1 MELRL
6 HSPAGAEPI
15 VYQWPLTSG
24 SGSDRHDGALDVV
37 ETMRWVCEDLPDL
50 KLPLENNILCDYD
63 TRDYESMKNLCDRFN
78 RAIDSLVQLEK
89 GTSLPSQRLNKRPSR
104 GLLRHI
110 LQQTYNQAVVEPDK
124 LNQYE
129 PFSPEVYGET
139 SYELVCQMID
149 QIDVTEDDVFVD
161 LGSGVGQVVLQMA
174 AATLCKICIGVERAD
189 VPSRYAQSM
198 EINFR
203 KWLNWYGKRCGE
215 YRLVKG
221 DFLADE
227 HRESITGATIV
238 FVNNFAFGPTVDHQ
252 LKERFADLRDGARIV
267 SSKSFCPLNFRITDR
282 NLSDIGT
289 IMHVSEMSPLKG
301 SVSWTGK
308 PVSYYLHVIDRTKLE
323 RYFHRLKNNKQGGLD
338 ENSDSVINN
347 TASNSSKISNRGERS
362 DRAKRDLSRQL
373 DSPNHSE
380 QQGTNSDS
388 DMDENNIKNRRQS
401 TKIRRKLNR
410 KSANGISRPPPR
422 GRQRGRGVKKSR
434 PKKAI
439 NISGLDLLHS
449 QTLLS
454 TSPQALGKKPPPA
467 PGCVDQQL
475 SSLSLSLQSHSTSV
489 HEELSIP
496 PAPSATPY
504 ALQILLDLYRDQF
517 MLMLESMRTPT
528 YRVSV
533 NTDIVKERERN
544 SKLQSRAAQLEKQ
557 IKVLIDDSV
566 ALLKARMTELGINA
580 TSPGDLLAKAKEIV
594 LRHKQLQAK
603 ASKLQAQVASMES
616 EQTRLTALRHQELQ
630 EKYNGHTNGISNAP
644 QPLTQDY
651 ILKEIS
657 ATLSQRKRLHSQV
670 SKLEHELNVL
680 ERASNE
686 KQVAAIAQ
694 QQRDAINNKHSQSQH
709 LQQNGKNGS
718 LRKNREGRSRSQEWP
733 DVPDIGK
740 IQENNPEIL
749 AQKILETGRQIEAGR
764 ISNRQNSN
772 INNNSRTRLP
782 QACLSF
788 STSSCI
794 SSSQSYS
801 GNKDMANRT
810 QEPPRVANFED
821 RLKSI
826 ITSVLNED
834 QQNRCKQQQMQ
845 LQVQLHHSDIDKK
858 RGVLPQNVST
868 PDYTQVSPAKLALR
882 RHLSQERLSSHLT
895 PSDRSAIDS
904 RQSGHDNR
912 IIAGGSGLLGT
923 RTIGDLVS
931 GEIERTLEIS
941 NQTIINAAVDM
952 SAMMRPET
960 VYSPISRPAS
970 AEGDAGLST
979 LAHVASYAPTSVTT
993 ATSTPASTSRSS
1005 VLFTPVTQPQRYTPV
1020 QLPRADIKP
1029 YHESYFSDNPSQS
1042 LTHSHSHSSASIHS
1056 SQTSSNGELL
1066 PVEGLAASLHARI
1079 LNNHNG
1085 TNKTDQVLPIARRFQ
1100 PYPRYANNSNS
1111 NNNTST
1117 NGSMT
1122 TICQSQPAVS
1132 VKTEAVI
1139 STVSTSGAPLSPL
1152 VEPHSNTSTPLVDE
1166 PQMTTQRQ
1174 RNGIGDDGTC
1184 TVAVCWLALSHT
1196 RSRSHPLKLVLL
1208 EIETQ
1213 IKGRNQ
1219 KVWLPV
1225 GWFVV
1230 AERINCF
1237 KCAIFITNIAS
1248 TDMLITATMDGEADW
1263 QDRISSGF
1271 DRLVAFAS
1279 TELDKRR
1286 RSTEGVNTSPDSG
1299 LGSDSTATGPPPVVP
1314 SPDEAL
1320 GPPRTPSPTS
1330 PRPANPN
1337 NGSASSN
1344 SSVPLKYQRQ
1354 VDPERHHFKKK
1365 FFHRDW
1371 NNSGSTSKFR
1381 PKGKDWD
1388 WNHSGQWPPNDEQT

>member
-630 EKYNGHTNGISNAP
+630 EKYNGHTNGVSNAP

-694 QQRDAINNKHSQSQH
+694 QQRDAINNKHCQSQH
-709 LQQNGKNGS
+709 HQQNGKNGS
-718 LRKNREGRSRSQEWP
+718 ARKNREGRSRSQEWP

-764 ISNRQNSN
+764 ILNRQNSN

-782 QACLSF
+782 QASLSF

-801 GNKDMANRT
+801 GIKDMANRT

-834 QQNRCKQQQMQ
+834 QQNRSKQQQMQ
-845 LQVQLHHSDIDKK
+845 LQVQLHHSDTDKK

-1042 LTHSHSHSSASIHS
+1042 LTHSHSLSSASIHS

-1174 RNGIGDDGTC
+1174 RNGIGDD
-1184 TVAVCWLALSHT
+1184 
-1196 RSRSHPLKLVLL
+1196 
-1208 EIETQ
+1208 
-1213 IKGRNQ
+1213 
-1219 KVWLPV
+1219 
-1225 GWFVV
+1225 
-1230 AERINCF
+1230 
-1237 KCAIFITNIAS
+1237 
-1248 TDMLITATMDGEADW
+1248 DGEADW

-1337 NGSASSN
+1337 NEIGIILE
-1344 SSVPLKYQRQ
+1344 VPVNFVLKEKIGTGIIL
-1354 VDPERHHFKKK
+1354 D
-1365 FFHRDW
+1365 
-1371 NNSGSTSKFR
+1371 SGL
-1381 PKGKDWD
+1381 
-1388 WNHSGQWPPNDEQT
+1388 QTMNKLN

>member
-50 KLPLENNILCDYD
+50 QLPLENNILCDYD

-149 QIDVTEDDVFVD
+149 QVNVTENDVFVD

-189 VPSRYAQSM
+189 VPSKYAQSM
-198 EINFR
+198 EVNFR

-252 LKERFADLRDGARIV
+252 LKLRFADLRDGARIV

-323 RYFHRLKNNKQGGLD
+323 RYFHRMKNNKQGGLD
-338 ENSDSVINN
+338 ENSDSVISN
-347 TASNSSKISNRGERS
+347 TASNSSKVSNRNERS

-380 QQGTNSDS
+380 QHGTNSDS
-388 DMDENNIKNRRQS
+388 DLDDNAMKNRRQPN
-401 TKIRRKLNR
+401 KIRRKLNR
-410 KSANGISRPPPR
+410 KSNGITKAPAR
-422 GRQRGRGVKKSR
+422 GRQRGRGVKRAK

-504 ALQILLDLYRDQF
+504 ALQILLDMYRDQF
-517 MLMLESMRTPT
+517 MLMLESMRTPS

-533 NTDIVKERERN
+533 NADISKERERN

-603 ASKLQAQVASMES
+603 ASKLQAQVASMET
-616 EQTRLTALRHQELQ
+616 EQNRLVALRHQELQ
-630 EKYNGHTNGISNAP
+630 DKYTSQANGISNLS
-644 QPLTQDY
+644 QTLTQDY

-657 ATLSQRKRLHSQV
+657 VTLSQRKRLHSQV

-680 ERASNE
+680 ERTSNE
-686 KQVAAIAQ
+686 KQAAAMAQ
-694 QQRDAINNKHSQSQH
+694 QQRDVAGSKQNFNHQSQA
-709 LQQNGKNGS
+709 GKNGAT
-718 LRKNREGRSRSQEWP
+718 RKNREGRSRSQDWP

-764 ISNRQNSN
+764 IPNRPNV
-772 INNNSRTRLP
+772 NNNSRTRLP
-782 QACLSF
+782 QASLSF
-788 STSSCI
+788 STT
-794 SSSQSYS
+794 SSSVSFTQSQQVATP
-801 GNKDMANRT
+801 KDPTSRT

-834 QQNRCKQQQMQ
+834 QQNRNKQ
-845 LQVQLHHSDIDKK
+845 LQLQLQNQCEPERK
-858 RGVLPQNVST
+858 RLTLLQNVTT

-882 RHLSQERLSSHLT
+882 RHLSQERLSSSSHLT
-895 PSDRSAIDS
+895 SDRSTVDS
-904 RQSGHDNR
+904 RQSSSHDNR
-912 IIAGGSGLLGT
+912 LVVGGNGLLGA
-923 RTIGDLVS
+923 RTIGELVN

-941 NQTIINAAVDM
+941 NQSIINATVDM

-979 LAHVASYAPTSVTT
+979 LAHVASYVPIS
-993 ATSTPASTSRSS
+993 STPTTTSRSS

-1029 YHESYFSDNPSQS
+1029 YHESYFTSDNLSQS
-1042 LTHSHSHSSASIHS
+1042 HPATSSLHS
-1056 SQTSSNGELL
+1056 SQSTLNGELL
-1066 PVEGLAASLHARI
+1066 AVEGLAASLHARI
-1079 LNNHNG
+1079 LNNSNG
-1085 TNKTDQVLPIARRFQ
+1085 KADLSNNSRSSRFQ
-1100 PYPRYANNSNS
+1100 PYSRYTSNS
-1111 NNNTST
+1111 SAATSGT
-1117 NGSMT
+1117 AIT
-1122 TICQSQPAVS
+1122 AICQSQASVS
-1132 VKTEAVI
+1132 IKTEAV
-1139 STVSTSGAPLSPL
+1139 VSSVSGASLSPL
-1152 VEPHSNTSTPLVDE
+1152 VEPHSNMSTPLVDE
-1166 PQMTTQRQ
+1166 PQMTTRKQ
-1174 RNGIGDDGTC
+1174 RNPMADDD
-1184 TVAVCWLALSHT
+1184 AL
-1196 RSRSHPLKLVLL
+1196 
-1208 EIETQ
+1208 
-1213 IKGRNQ
+1213 
-1219 KVWLPV
+1219 
-1225 GWFVV
+1225 
-1230 AERINCF
+1230 
-1237 KCAIFITNIAS
+1237 
-1248 TDMLITATMDGEADW
+1248 
-1263 QDRISSGF
+1263 
-1271 DRLVAFAS
+1271 
-1279 TELDKRR
+1279 
-1286 RSTEGVNTSPDSG
+1286 
-1299 LGSDSTATGPPPVVP
+1299 
-1314 SPDEAL
+1314 
-1320 GPPRTPSPTS
+1320 
-1330 PRPANPN
+1330 
-1337 NGSASSN
+1337 
-1344 SSVPLKYQRQ
+1344 
-1354 VDPERHHFKKK
+1354 
-1365 FFHRDW
+1365 
-1371 NNSGSTSKFR
+1371 
-1381 PKGKDWD
+1381 
-1388 WNHSGQWPPNDEQT
+1388 